1 MKLFLQIVSSRIAL
15 VVSFYY
21 YEELSLFDIMSM
33 AFSNIFF
40 CSQCSIQ
47 TFKLIQTARWGLG
60 KLFRV
65 EMPYHKTCN
74 FLQDGHLRKVV
85 MIRWLLQCGI
95 SPPHSPWLELPQML
109 VNNIFDLFH
118 KFQIW
123 VFFYLGLALRPCGL
137 KWSDFSARYV
147 GHFNWLFL
155 VIRTN

>member
-1 MKLFLQIVSSRIAL
+1 MKLFLQLVSSRIAL

-65 EMPYHKTCN
+65 ELPYHKRGN
-74 FLQDGHLRKVV
+74 FCKL
-85 MIRWLLQCGI
+85 
-95 SPPHSPWLELPQML
+95 
-109 VNNIFDLFH
+109 
-118 KFQIW
+118 
-123 VFFYLGLALRPCGL
+123 
-137 KWSDFSARYV
+137 DF
-147 GHFNWLFL
+147 
-155 VIRTN
+155 